1 MNQDLTFIS
10 SLYGGFWRFGLKDF
24 CYLVNPYFPPNRF
37 MESLKS
43 NLPELINS
51 YPSTNWYISALLG
64 DAIGLTH
71 DELVIGNGASELI
84 SSITRK
90 YVRNIAVPVPSFD
103 EYINRSVNQGKQ
115 VSSYNLTGDFGLDID
130 GYIQYIQKSDAD
142 SALII
147 NPNNPTGTL
156 VSPKGIYDFL
166 HAVRNLELVIIDESF
181 LEFSDPKSGSSA
193 IDVLSEFPNLIVLK
207 SLSKAWG
214 IPGLR
219 LGYAASAN
227 GDMIRDIRSDVPIW
241 SINSFAQ
248 FFLENINDFQ
258 AELLESCNRVR
269 IATDVLFKGL
279 ETVPYLRPYPT
290 EANFVFCK
298 VVDKFNSRELTAT
311 LLERFG
317 VLINDCGGK
326 HGLDQTFVR
335 IASRT
340 EKENRELVEIL
351 LSIC

>member
-1 MNQDLTFIS
+1 MADNLAYVS
-10 SLYGGFWRFGLKDF
+10 SLYGGFWRFGIKDF
-24 CYLVNPYFPPNRF
+24 CYLVNPYFPPDQF

-43 NLPELINS
+43 NLPVLINS
-51 YPSTNWYISALLG
+51 YPSTNWYISELLG
-64 DAIGLTH
+64 NAIGLTQ

-90 YVRNIAVPVPSFD
+90 YVGNIAVPVPSFD
-103 EYINRSVNQGKQ
+103 EYINRAVNQGKQ
-115 VSSYNLTGDFGLDID
+115 VSPYALTGEFDLDMNGFIEH
-130 GYIQYIQKSDAD
+130 IREHSAN

-147 NPNNPTGTL
+147 NPNNPTGNL
-156 VSPKGIYDFL
+156 VSQAGIYDFL
-166 HAVRNLELVIIDESF
+166 QAVRDLELVIIDESF
-181 LEFSDPKSGSSA
+181 IEFSDPESGSSV
-193 IDVLSEFPNLIVLK
+193 IDKLSEFPNLVILK

-227 GDMIRDIRSDVPIW
+227 EDLIRGIRSDVPIW

-248 FFLENINDFQ
+248 FFLENINSFQ
-258 AELLESCNRVR
+258 SELLESCNRVR
-269 IATDVLFKGL
+269 AATDILFKGL
-279 ETVPYLRPYPT
+279 STVPYLRAYPT

-298 VVDKFNSRELTAT
+298 VVDKFNSRELTET

-317 VLINDCGGK
+317 ILINDCGGK

-340 EKENRELVEIL
+340 EQENRDLIEKLH
-351 LSIC
+351 SI